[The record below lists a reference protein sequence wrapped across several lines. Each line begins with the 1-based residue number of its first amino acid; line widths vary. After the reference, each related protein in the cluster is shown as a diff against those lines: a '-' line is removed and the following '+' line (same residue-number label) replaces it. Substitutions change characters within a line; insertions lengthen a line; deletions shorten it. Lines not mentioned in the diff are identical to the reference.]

1 MKELNKRER
10 VKPMKLLHMNS
21 IYKLLLRFKF
31 DNDDEDENISYNFI
45 KNVNLSAQSTYWHT
59 TFWNCCRKR
68 FFECLEIYSEL
79 LKFIFSLNLQDPT
92 LYLNWGIELFIGI
105 FNIYSTIFVVA
116 FSPNIF
122 LGYLFLAYLCPYWYI
137 AAISLI

>member
-45 KNVNLSAQSTYWHT
+45 KNVNISAQSTYWHT
-59 TFWNCCRKR
+59 TF
-68 FFECLEIYSEL
+68 
-79 LKFIFSLNLQDPT
+79 
-92 LYLNWGIELFIGI
+92 
-105 FNIYSTIFVVA
+105 
-116 FSPNIF
+116 
-122 LGYLFLAYLCPYWYI
+122 
-137 AAISLI
+137 